1 LGRAYLEKKMY
12 SESIEALQRSIALS
26 GDSPDEPVDLAR
38 AYARS
43 GNKREAATLLDGLLR
58 SSQSRYLSPTTIGS
72 VYAAL
77 GERDKAFEWFNKAIA
92 ERDYIL
98 VLIRVDPMFDDVRDD
113 PRFPALVKQVGF

>member
-1 LGRAYLEKKMY
+1 
-12 SESIEALQRSIALS
+12 
-26 GDSPDEPVDLAR
+26 
-38 AYARS
+38 
-43 GNKREAATLLDGLLR
+43 
-58 SSQSRYLSPTTIGS
+58 

-113 PRFPALVKQVGF
+113 PRFQALVKQVGF